1 MRKNGAWGLLF
12 MMSLSFPDWMP
23 LWAQLVLMA
32 VGIVFGLGFLMMP
45 FAVFGVKGRLAE
57 LELLVQELHADVRAI
72 SLRLASVQGVE
83 TGRLSRDMYD
93 RPQPPGQAVVE
104 EVRPPEPVRPAGP
117 PSPPVLGPLRAPRV
131 SDAYEPRQD
140 APPAPHVAS
149 ERSSPLS
156 TRRMPWHEPVSE
168 REEGRAE
175 PQAHIRR
182 RDLAPDANQPPYRPD
197 FSRERED
204 IHTPRRHDPET
215 GRTEPML
222 NWPPG
227 RPSIQ
232 E

>member
-12 MMSLSFPDWMP
+12 MMSLSFPEWMP

-32 VGIVFGLGFLMMP
+32 VVIVFGLGFLMMP

-93 RPQPPGQAVVE
+93 RPQPPEQAVVE
-104 EVRPPEPVRPAGP
+104 EVRPPEPVRPAAP
-117 PSPPVLGPLRAPRV
+117 VSPTVLGPLRAPRV

-140 APPAPHVAS
+140 APPAPHATA
-149 ERSSPLS
+149 ERSLS
-156 TRRMPWHEPVSE
+156 ARRMPWHEPAVE
-168 REEGRAE
+168 RESPRAE

-197 FSRERED
+197 FTRERENLQ
-204 IHTPRRHDPET
+204 TPRRHDPET

-222 NWPPG
+222 NWPSG
-227 RPSIQ
+227 QSSQ
-232 E
+232 D